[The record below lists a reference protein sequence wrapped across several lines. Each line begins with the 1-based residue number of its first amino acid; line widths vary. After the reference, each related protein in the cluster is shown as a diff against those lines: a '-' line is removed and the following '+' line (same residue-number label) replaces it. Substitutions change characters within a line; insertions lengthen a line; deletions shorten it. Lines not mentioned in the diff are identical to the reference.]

1 MNLNKFLDFDKNK
14 QVFYYNMYLKE
25 YKFVI
30 KIPISKL
37 EKEKYME
44 EAKIEKF
51 NLTKYTFLLNYEQ
64 SKTF

>member
-37 EKEKYME
+37 EKEKHTE
-44 EAKIEKF
+44 ETKIEKF